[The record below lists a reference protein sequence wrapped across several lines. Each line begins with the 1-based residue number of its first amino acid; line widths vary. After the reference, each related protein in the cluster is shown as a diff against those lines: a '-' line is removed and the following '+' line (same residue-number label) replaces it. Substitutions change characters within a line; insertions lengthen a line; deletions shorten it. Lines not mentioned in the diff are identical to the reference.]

1 LGTSVSS
8 ISEGNGDGN
17 TESCGE
23 CSVRLGTSSSNG
35 NGRDDSIREGLKSRS
50 NGGGSVSS
58 GTDGD
63 GSGLPLSSEQVSV
76 GNGNGTRRV
85 SSSSTIN
92 DGDGLNLVFSLG
104 KGQDVVTTRALAER
118 AVSSLIVR
126 VADTSLDLL
135 GIPKS
140 VGDSTVGSGS
150 EITVG
155 NLELT
160 AVTRGRELLDVVAST
175 VARAVVGAGGSSA
188 SLSSVSLEALTLT
201 SGAIAVTLVGALSIG
216 VGSVG
221 GSGGINP
228 GQTVAANTLRAVST
242 LPVSVASASVLR
254 ATGSVT
260 RAKVGAGGSS
270 DAEGGSNSEGR

>member
-1 LGTSVSS
+1 VGKSSAINEAESLDLVNGLG
-8 ISEGNGDGN
+8 E
-17 TESCGE
+17 
-23 CSVRLGTSSSNG
+23 
-35 NGRDDSIREGLKSRS
+35 
-50 NGGGSVSS
+50 
-58 GTDGD
+58 
-63 GSGLPLSSEQVSV
+63 
-76 GNGNGTRRV
+76 
-85 SSSSTIN
+85 
-92 DGDGLNLVFSLG
+92 
-104 KGQDVVTTRALAER
+104 GQDVVTTRALAKR

-126 VADTSLDLL
+126 VTDTPLDLL

-160 AVTRGRELLDVVAST
+160 AVARGRELLDVVAST

-201 SGAIAVTLVGALSIG
+201 SGAIAETLVGALSVG

-228 GQTVAANTLRAVST
+228 GLTEAANTLGAVST

-254 ATGSVT
+254 ATVSVT
-260 RAKVGAGGSS
+260 GAKVGAGGGSE
-270 DAEGGSNSEGR
+270 AEGGSNCEGR

>member
-1 LGTSVSS
+1 LDL
-8 ISEGNGDGN
+8 I
-17 TESCGE
+17 
-23 CSVRLGTSSSNG
+23 
-35 NGRDDSIREGLKSRS
+35 
-50 NGGGSVSS
+50 
-58 GTDGD
+58 
-63 GSGLPLSSEQVSV
+63 
-76 GNGNGTRRV
+76 
-85 SSSSTIN
+85 
-92 DGDGLNLVFSLG
+92 FSLG

-155 NLELT
+155 YLEFT
-160 AVTRGRELLDVVAST
+160 AVTRGRELLNVVAST

-188 SLSSVSLEALTLT
+188 SLSGVSLEALTLT
-201 SGAIAVTLVGALSIG
+201 SSAIADTLVGALSVG

-221 GSGGINP
+221 CSGSINP
-228 GQTVAANTLRAVST
+228 GLTEAANTLRAVST

-270 DAEGGSNSEGR
+270 EAEGGSNSEGR